1 MPIPKGAEG
10 DRLAARVV
18 IPLIAATGYGAFNL
32 IYSGSGA
39 GYFYT
44 FVPLFGGIA
53 AVIGFVVWYVMSSLP
68 PKVSW
73 KNLLV
78 LFGFLP
84 YLYFIY
90 AILFLGIYMLYR
102 GIEQGGS
109 IALLAGGL
117 FWTIF
122 QYRGIYLFWQ
132 MTEMAARTRL

>member
-1 MPIPKGAEG
+1 MTIPKGAEG
-10 DRLAARVV
+10 DRLAARVT
-18 IPLIAATGYGAFNL
+18 IPLLAATGYGAFNL
-32 IYSGSGA
+32 IYSGSGG

-44 FVPLFGGIA
+44 LIPLLGGIA

-68 PKVSW
+68 PKISW

-78 LFGFLP
+78 LCGFLP

-90 AILFLGIYMLYR
+90 AILFLGIYMIYR

-109 IALLAGGL
+109 ITLLAGGL

-122 QYRGIYLFWQ
+122 EYRGIYRFWQ
-132 MTEMAARTRL
+132 MTERAKP

>member
-1 MPIPKGAEG
+1 MTIPKGAEG
-10 DRLAARVV
+10 DRLAARVT
-18 IPLIAATGYGAFNL
+18 IPLLAATGYGGFNL
-32 IYSGSGA
+32 FHSGSGG

-44 FVPLFGGIA
+44 LIPLLGGIA

-78 LFGFLP
+78 LCGFLP

-90 AILFLGIYMLYR
+90 AILFLGIYMIYR

-109 IALLAGGL
+109 VALLAGGL

-122 QYRGIYLFWQ
+122 EYRGIYLFWQ
-132 MTEMAARTRL
+132 MTEMAKP